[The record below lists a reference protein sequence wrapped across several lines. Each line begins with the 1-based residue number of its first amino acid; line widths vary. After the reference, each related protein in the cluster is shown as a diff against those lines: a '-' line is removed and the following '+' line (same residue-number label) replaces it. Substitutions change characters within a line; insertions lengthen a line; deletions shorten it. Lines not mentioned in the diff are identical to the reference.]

1 MSWAT
6 DAELD
11 QLLAQ
16 WRRELRGATGPLRDH
31 LATAV
36 LEAVATGDLPV
47 GTRLPAER
55 RLAEALGISRGTVVA
70 ALDQLVA
77 RGVLERRPGSGSYV
91 RSAPVTAAPLAT
103 PVDQVLVDFWMNH
116 HSPIDLGISSP
127 IDPPTLLFAGLQ
139 ATGSDLLGPDGHHGY
154 SAYGETE
161 MRRVAAER
169 LTHCGIE
176 SREDEVIVTC
186 GAQQALQLAV
196 RSLVKPG
203 DRVFVDSPTYPGLL
217 AILRQTGAV
226 PVPLRTDA
234 EGVVPADLARAIDEH
249 GPSMLATCSLV
260 SNPEASVLSP
270 GRREALL
277 EIITRH
283 DVVVLE
289 DLTLAE
295 TLLDDIPV
303 GAPLT
308 ADPRVRGIAVGSA
321 SKLLWGGLRVGWL
334 RTAETWLRRIA
345 QAKALED
352 FGTSPVTQR
361 IAAALM
367 RRLDEQPEWLG
378 HRRAELRSRRDL
390 MVELLHEHLP
400 TWGVR
405 APVGGLSLW
414 VRVPSVDTTDF
425 AAVADRYG
433 VHIMPGERCGI
444 GDAYSDHLRIC
455 FDRDPEVLREAVVRL
470 AQAHQDVARMPVRM
484 PVAVGP

>member
-16 WRRELRGATGPLRDH
+16 WRGELRGATGPLRDH

-36 LEAVATGDLPV
+36 LEAVANGDLAV

-55 RLAEALGISRGTVVA
+55 RLAESLGISRGTVVA

-77 RGVLERRPGSGSYV
+77 RGILERRPGSGSYV

-139 ATGSDLLGPDGHHGY
+139 ATGTDLLGPNGHHGY
-154 SAYGETE
+154 SAYGEPE

-176 SREDEVIVTC
+176 SREDEVVVTC

-234 EGVVPADLARAIDEH
+234 EGIVPTDLARAIDEH

-270 GRREALL
+270 RRREALL

-295 TLLDDIPV
+295 TLLDDVPV

-308 ADPRVRGIAVGSA
+308 ADARVRGIAVGSA

-334 RTAETWLRRIA
+334 RTTETWLRRIA

-361 IAAALM
+361 IAAG
-367 RRLDEQPEWLG
+367 LDAQA
-378 HRRAELRSRRDL
+378 RRAAGVARTPPRRATQQARPHGRAAPRAPADVGCPGTGRRAVALGTCAVSGHHGLRRRRRPLRRPHHARRAVRRRRCVQRPSADLLRSR
-390 MVELLHEHLP
+390 P
-400 TWGVR
+400 
-405 APVGGLSLW
+405 
-414 VRVPSVDTTDF
+414 
-425 AAVADRYG
+425 
-433 VHIMPGERCGI
+433 
-444 GDAYSDHLRIC
+444 
-455 FDRDPEVLREAVVRL
+455 
-470 AQAHQDVARMPVRM
+470 
-484 PVAVGP
+484 